1 MKSIKNNKHNH
12 LTATYYLLLKKHMVR
27 HLKPYTDAFMEL
39 KPYDSTQEQINI
51 ENQRAIQQ
59 AP

>member
-1 MKSIKNNKHNH
+1 
-12 LTATYYLLLKKHMVR
+12 MVR

-39 KPYDSTQEQINI
+39 KPYDSTQEQIKI